1 MGLMLR
7 EKSYSVTFA
16 SRHGCIY
23 IAKGMS
29 LMVDVDNVP
38 AIRLYTS
45 MGFEEVEGQN
55 CVYATWQVEK

>member
-1 MGLMLR
+1 MAI
-7 EKSYSVTFA
+7 FF
-16 SRHGCIY
+16 Y
-23 IAKGMS
+23 INMYTVSNLNFINRIISKGMS

-45 MGFEEVEGQN
+45 MGFEEIEGQD